1 MPKTNTIKV
10 FSSDKIELAPCN
22 EDRAYSLVRK
32 HKAYFIVI
40 DGQRA
45 IVINKSSEQVSVK
58 EDNDK

>member
-1 MPKTNTIKV
+1 MPETTKIRV
-10 FSSDKIELAPCN
+10 FSTDKVELAPCN

-45 IVINKSSEQVSVK
+45 IVINKSSEQISIK
-58 EDNDK
+58 EGDNK